1 MTEIQAALSDESVS
15 EIIVNG
21 PDEVWVEREG
31 ALSRAPWGFSS
42 SEELDQWA
50 RGLLSGTGRRVDR
63 RSPVADARLADGS
76 RICIVGE
83 PAVLGGMHVNIR
95 KFPQRRPDLDHLV
108 SWEFLTPSAA
118 AVLREAVVAGK
129 NIFVSGGTGAGKT
142 TLLNALVSAVP
153 PGERV
158 ITLEDTAELRPL
170 HPHVVRLEARPAN
183 AEGEGAIELRSLL
196 RCSLRMRPDRL
207 VMGECRGVE
216 ALELIQALHTGHRG
230 SMGTIHAN
238 SARDALARLEMLVQM
253 AMPQISPSVAKTL
266 LAGAIQLVVHV
277 ERVNGR
283 RRLASIHEVCGV
295 DGGLILLRA
304 RDVR

>member
-1 MTEIQAALSDESVS
+1 M
-15 EIIVNG
+15 
-21 PDEVWVEREG
+21 
-31 ALSRAPWGFSS
+31 
-42 SEELDQWA
+42 
-50 RGLLSGTGRRVDR
+50 
-63 RSPVADARLADGS
+63 ADARLADGS

-95 KFPQRRPDLDHLV
+95 KFPQRRPDLDRLV

-170 HPHVVRLEARPAN
+170 HPHVVSLEARPAN